1 MTFFLYVLF
10 FATGIMQGVI
20 EQTQQNTVIPSAS
33 VMNDL
38 QQFSQ
43 YTLKAQQTPEN
54 SVITFLPRELYESLT
69 TNKMLIFCSELRC
82 AAVLV
87 PSEDDGSLKMMLPE
101 KARMVFNTPRNNDDG
116 TEE

>member
-43 YTLKAQQTPEN
+43 YTLKA
-54 SVITFLPRELYESLT
+54 
-69 TNKMLIFCSELRC
+69 
-82 AAVLV
+82 
-87 PSEDDGSLKMMLPE
+87 
-101 KARMVFNTPRNNDDG
+101 
-116 TEE
+116 